1 MSNQEKYY
9 TVIFENGKN
18 GYIKTSKTLR
28 CGRIYTLKNGNHIRV
43 LNKTTFKYSIDD
55 IITIKN
61 IMEQYDI
68 GTLQYNLAVKLS
80 KIIENGIPSVRFN
93 KDEKELL
100 WDIYNYDDNLSDN
113 DIKVISKILNIN

>member
-9 TVIFENGKN
+9 AVTFEDGKN
-18 GYIKTSKTLR
+18 GYIKTNKTLR
-28 CGRIYTLKNGNHIRV
+28 SGRIYTLKSGKNIRI
-43 LNKTTFKYSIDD
+43 LNKSNFKYTIND

-80 KIIENGIPSVRFN
+80 SIIRSGIPSVRFS

-100 WDIYNYDDNLSDN
+100 WDIYNYDKNLNDN
-113 DIKVISKILNIN
+113 DIRVISKVLNIE